1 MAQPI
6 PLPVPAV
13 PLLSP
18 ARVARTLD
26 RLACEAVERL
36 PDASALVVLGI
47 PSRGDALAADLARR
61 IAALV
66 GHDVP
71 TFALDVSAFR
81 DDRQPAS
88 EERPPPNLDMDLTG
102 CDVLLVDDVL
112 HTGRTVR
119 AALDA
124 VVQRGRPRSIRL
136 AVLVDRG
143 GREYPIQPDAV
154 GRVVA
159 VDGGARVVVRDDF
172 SVEVHP

>member
-1 MAQPI
+1 M
-6 PLPVPAV
+6 PAV

-36 PDASALVVLGI
+36 PDASALVVLGLVT
-47 PSRGDALAADLARR
+47 RGDALAADLARR
-61 IAALV
+61 IGALV
-66 GHDVP
+66 GCDVP
-71 TFALDVSAFR
+71 VFALDVSDFR
-81 DDRQPAS
+81 DDRPTES
-88 EERPPPNLDMDLTG
+88 GTRPRPTLGVSLAG
-102 CDVLLVDDVL
+102 RDVLLVDDVL

-124 VVQRGRPRSIRL
+124 VVQLGRPRSIRL

-143 GREYPIQPDAV
+143 GREYPIQSDFV

-159 VDGGARVVVRDDF
+159 VDVGARVVVRDDF